1 MDSSIGG
8 RKSLEELIADSKEQG
23 IDFYLYTDGI
33 RANPETGN
41 TTFNTVKK
49 MDKRLYE
56 EEEYKTVYDTFVFWT
71 PQKSYENLMTLQKN
85 LAKKDIH
92 ELALG
97 GVCNTLFTYN

>member
-1 MDSSIGG
+1 
-8 RKSLEELIADSKEQG
+8 
-23 IDFYLYTDGI
+23 
-33 RANPETGN
+33 
-41 TTFNTVKK
+41 

-97 GVCNTLFTYN
+97 GVCNTLFTYT